1 MSNTSLL
8 LLILCLFG
16 ASYLPRLFPM
26 LYFSQRQVPQWF
38 SDWMKYVPISL
49 FAALVFKDVFI
60 SANHFDLIGNVRIIA
75 DASFFVNFDIQRLAD
90 KLGFAF
96 FCKIQLVD
104 FSMIAKDYGKIR
116 HPH

>member
-60 SANHFDLIGNVRIIA
+60 SGNQLDVIGNVRIIA
-75 DASFFVNFDIQRLAD
+75 MFLVAEVAFKTRSMAISVITGLAAVF
-90 KLGFAF
+90 L
-96 FCKIQLVD
+96 L
-104 FSMIAKDYGKIR
+104 SMI
-116 HPH
+116 

>member
-60 SANHFDLIGNVRIIA
+60 SNNSFDLIGNTRIIA
-75 DASFFVNFDIQRLAD
+75 MF
-90 KLGFAF
+90 
-96 FCKIQLVD
+96 LVAGVAYKT
-104 FSMIAKDYGKIR
+104 FKK
-116 HPH
+116 

>member
-1 MSNTSLL
+1 MSDSSLL

-60 SANHFDLIGNVRIIA
+60 NNNQLDIVDNVRIIA
-75 DASFFVNFDIQRLAD
+75 MFLVAGVAYKTRSMAISVLTGLAAVF
-90 KLGFAF
+90 L
-96 FCKIQLVD
+96 L
-104 FSMIAKDYGKIR
+104 SMI
-116 HPH
+116 

>member
-1 MSNTSLL
+1 MSDTSLL
-8 LLILCLFG
+8 LLIFCLFG

-60 SANHFDLIGNVRIIA
+60 SENHFDLIGNVRIIA
-75 DASFFVNFDIQRLAD
+75 MFLVAGVAYKTRSMAISVITGLAAVF
-90 KLGFAF
+90 L
-96 FCKIQLVD
+96 L
-104 FSMIAKDYGKIR
+104 SMI
-116 HPH
+116 

>member
-1 MSNTSLL
+1 MSNMSLL
-8 LLILCLFG
+8 LLILCLFC

-60 SANHFDLIGNVRIIA
+60 SSNHLDLIGNVRIIA
-75 DASFFVNFDIQRLAD
+75 MFLVAGVAYKTRSMAISVITGLAAVF
-90 KLGFAF
+90 L
-96 FCKIQLVD
+96 L
-104 FSMIAKDYGKIR
+104 SMI
-116 HPH
+116 

>member
-16 ASYLPRLFPM
+16 ASYLP
-26 LYFSQRQVPQWF
+26 RQVPQWF

-60 SANHFDLIGNVRIIA
+60 SGNHFEVIGNVRIIA
-75 DASFFVNFDIQRLAD
+75 MFLVAGVAYKTRSMAISVITGLAAIF
-90 KLGFAF
+90 L
-96 FCKIQLVD
+96 L
-104 FSMIAKDYGKIR
+104 SMI
-116 HPH
+116 

>member
-1 MSNTSLL
+1 MSNMSLL
-8 LLILCLFG
+8 LLILCLFS

-60 SANHFDLIGNVRIIA
+60 SDNQFDLIGNIRIIA
-75 DASFFVNFDIQRLAD
+75 MLLVAGVAYKTRSMAISVITGLAAVF
-90 KLGFAF
+90 L
-96 FCKIQLVD
+96 L
-104 FSMIAKDYGKIR
+104 SMI
-116 HPH
+116 

>member
-1 MSNTSLL
+1 MSDSSLL

-60 SANHFDLIGNVRIIA
+60 SNNQLDIVDNVRIIA
-75 DASFFVNFDIQRLAD
+75 MFLVAGVAYKTRSMAISVLTGLAAVF
-90 KLGFAF
+90 L
-96 FCKIQLVD
+96 L
-104 FSMIAKDYGKIR
+104 SMI
-116 HPH
+116 